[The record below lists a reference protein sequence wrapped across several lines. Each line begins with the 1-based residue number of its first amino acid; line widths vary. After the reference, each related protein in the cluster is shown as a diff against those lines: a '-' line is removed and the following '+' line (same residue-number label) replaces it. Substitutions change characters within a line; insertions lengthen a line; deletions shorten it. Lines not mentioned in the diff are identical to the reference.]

1 MVRRFAVASTAAV
14 ALALGNARADAASDS
29 EKEQCITAADQG
41 QQLRDDN
48 KYRLARDAFSR
59 CARETCPVVVK
70 RECGQWLHELDERS
84 PTVVL
89 GAQDG
94 KGNDLTDVKVTVDD
108 APFASTLDGKP
119 ALVDPGE
126 HLFRY
131 EAAGLPP
138 IEEHV
143 VIKAGEKNHV
153 LKVQFRE
160 LPPSP
165 TPIDTPPAPEIGLL
179 STIPPAVWVFGGV
192 AIAAF
197 ASEAYFGLS
206 GLGDRSSDLGTGG
219 CAPHCPSS
227 EKSSIQTKFVLA
239 DVSLGVGLVSA
250 GLATY
255 FFIASRRPTATDST
269 SPAMSGRRQHLAAT
283 VIDFA
288 PRPGGGVAIV
298 GGRF

>member
-1 MVRRFAVASTAAV
+1 MVRHIAVASAAAV
-14 ALALGNARADAASDS
+14 ALALGSARADGANGS
-29 EKEQCITAADQG
+29 EKDQCISAADQG

-70 RECGQWLHELDERS
+70 RECGQWLHELDEKS

-89 GAQDG
+89 GAQDS
-94 KGNDLTDVKVTVDD
+94 KGNDLTDVNVTVDD
-108 APFASTLDGKP
+108 TLLSTTLDGKP
-119 ALVDPGE
+119 APMDPGE

-153 LKVQFRE
+153 LKVQFKE

-165 TPIDTPPAPEIGLL
+165 APVEPPPAPEAALL
-179 STIPPAVWVFGGV
+179 RTIPLTTWVLGGV
-192 AIAAF
+192 AVAAF
-197 ASEAYFGLS
+197 VSEAYFGLS
-206 GLGDRSSDLGTGG
+206 GLGDRSSDLAPGG
-219 CAPHCPSS
+219 CAPRCQAS

-255 FFIASRRPTATDST
+255 FFLASRRPSTTAE
-269 SPAMSGRRQHLAAT
+269 AA
-283 VIDFA
+283 IDFA
-288 PRPGGGVAIV
+288 PRPGGGVATV
-298 GGRF
+298 AGRF

>member
-1 MVRRFAVASTAAV
+1 MLRGIAVASATAV
-14 ALALGNARADAASDS
+14 ALALGSARADGANDS
-29 EKEQCITAADQG
+29 EKDQCISAADQG

-59 CARETCPVVVK
+59 CARETCPMLVR
-70 RECGQWLHELDERS
+70 RECGQWLHELDEKS

-89 GAQDG
+89 GAQDS

-119 ALVDPGE
+119 VPVDPGE

-143 VIKAGEKNHV
+143 VVKSGEKNHV

-160 LPPSP
+160 LPSSP
-165 TPIDTPPAPEIGLL
+165 ATVDTPAAPATTPLT
-179 STIPPAVWVFGGV
+179 TIPLATWVFGGV
-192 AIAAF
+192 AVAAF

-206 GLGDRSSDLGTGG
+206 GLGDRSSDLGSGG
-219 CAPHCPSS
+219 CAPRCPSS
-227 EKSSIQTKFVLA
+227 EKSSIQTKFILA

-250 GLATY
+250 GVATY
-255 FFIASRRPTATDST
+255 FFLASRRPTATDGA
-269 SPAMSGRRQHLAAT
+269 SPAASGRGPRLAETA
-283 VIDFA
+283 IDFA
-288 PRPGGGVAIV
+288 PRPGGGVATV